1 MVRVKIC
8 GISEVEHAVKAAD
21 AGADFIGL
29 VFAES
34 KRRVTPRRAQ
44 EIVEAVSGTNPRPV
58 CVGVFVNTT
67 ATEVNRTIRECRLD
81 RVQLSGD
88 ETVEYV
94 LKIERPVI
102 KVIHVSPGD
111 DATGLFRKVNSWYEA
126 MKGRDFL
133 CMLDSGGNG
142 MYGGTGKPFDWDL
155 AKETVF
161 HYPVIVAGGLTVQNV
176 GELVRSLKPWGVDV
190 SSGVETDGRKDPEK
204 IAAFIRAVWNA
215 E

>member
-8 GISEVEHAVKAAD
+8 GISEVEHAGIAAE
-21 AGADFIGL
+21 AGADLIGM

-34 KRRVTPRRAQ
+34 KRHVSPERALQ
-44 EIVEAVSGTNPRPV
+44 IVEAVSGINPRPV
-58 CVGVFVNTT
+58 CVGVFVN
-67 ATEVNRTIRECRLD
+67 APVREVNHTIRECRLD

-88 ETVEYV
+88 ETIDFVRKV
-94 LKIERPVI
+94 ERPVI
-102 KVIHVSPGD
+102 KVIHVSPSD
-111 DATGLFRKVNSWYEA
+111 DATGLFKRVDTWYEA

-142 MYGGTGKPFDWDL
+142 LYGGTGKRFNWEI

-161 HYPVIVAGGLTVQNV
+161 HYPVIIAGGLTVENV
-176 GELVRSLKPWGVDV
+176 GEAVSVLKPWGVDV
-190 SSGVETDGRKDPEK
+190 SSGVETNGRKDPQK
-204 IAAFIRAVWNA
+204 IEAFIRAVWNA